1 MFESSGLKIFT
12 LFRVPVSVSIWFL
25 FLIAMI
31 LFRGSIAT
39 SLPFALALTL
49 SLLIHEF
56 GHALVAKYYKLRPSV
71 LLHGFG
77 GLCMHDISAKDSHH
91 FLIVVMGPVV
101 EILFGLLVGVGLYI
115 APEGWMS
122 GSSGLIFLESFL
134 QSFALVS
141 VVWGAIN
148 LVLPIWPLD
157 GGQLFVLLLR
167 RFVEERRAERIALI
181 VSFLLLVPMAVGAM
195 YLKQIFLTVLLA
207 FIAWNNYQSFQRGAP
222 LIHRSSGKKFS
233 ASGKAASG
241 PKTDDATVTMLKR
254 AQKEL
259 DEGNWREAARLCHQ
273 VRAQSMSIS
282 KKYMDKLWRIVGLA
296 TMEMGEYEE
305 AIGYLKRAPQTG
317 EVERAR
323 DRCEEALQGPSR
335 PDA

>member
-12 LFRVPVSVSIWFL
+12 LSRIPVSVSIWYL
-25 FLIAMI
+25 VLIGMI

-56 GHALVAKYYKLRPSV
+56 GHAFMAKYYALRPSV

-77 GLCMHDISAKDSHH
+77 GLCMHDVSRKDIHH
-91 FLIVVMGPVV
+91 VLIVVMGPLV
-101 EILFGLLVGVGLYI
+101 EIVVGVLVGLGLYL
-115 APEGWMS
+115 APVGWM
-122 GSSGLIFLESFL
+122 GASSGLIFLESFL
-134 QSFALVS
+134 QSFAIIS
-141 VVWGAIN
+141 VVWGAVN

-167 RFVEERRAERIALI
+167 RFMEERRAERVALI
-181 VSFLLLVPMAVGAM
+181 VSLLLLIPMAVGAI
-195 YLKQIFLTVLLA
+195 YLKQIFMTILLA
-207 FIAWNNYQSFQRGAP
+207 FLAWNNYQSLQNGSP
-222 LIHRSSGKKFS
+222 LIHRSSGKNFK
-233 ASGKAASG
+233 APSGKA

-254 AQKEL
+254 AQHEL

-273 VRAQSMSIS
+273 VRSQSTSIS

-296 TMEMGEYEE
+296 TMEMGEYKE
-305 AIGYLKRAPQTG
+305 AMDYLKRAPQVS

-323 DRCEEALQGPSR
+323 DRCEDALRDDETKS
-335 PDA
+335 